1 MKNSNTI
8 ETATVTSPGIIT
20 VTASLPAIHA
30 SSKLLTRIMKQRE
43 ATAVKQKTCGI
54 TDLFKINQWS
64 KKYND
69 NGLVTLP
76 VVEMSAKFVS
86 KYLSDTNKGYITSY
100 LTSTGELFTSFSSAS
115 LRFFEE
121 MLTGLT
127 GETLSDFS
135 RLTFD
140 SPMLITIS
148 EDTFTAGVTNTAT
161 GEINNESRK
170 TYRFSVIGG
179 ETERILYLDNQQL
192 SGMAD
197 AVTNE

>member
-1 MKNSNTI
+1 MSKTTANIQNREAELETI
-8 ETATVTSPGIIT
+8 KENLPIIRAT
-20 VTASLPAIHA
+20 
-30 SSKLLTRIMKQRE
+30 SKLLERIMKQRE
-43 ATAVKQKTCGI
+43 ATAVKVKTCGI
-54 TDLFKINQWS
+54 TDLFKVNAWS
-64 KKYND
+64 KKFND
-69 NGLVTLP
+69 DGTVTLP

-86 KYLSDTNKGYITSY
+86 KYLSETNKGYITSY

-192 SGMAD
+192 SGMSE